1 MKLKIGTLIAMVVLL
16 VANTA
21 SAMPITLTL
30 GSSLL
35 FGQPGTTVTFVGT
48 VTDVGNSPT
57 FLNSDNVTVAP
68 PLLPD
73 DSAFFSNFPAIL
85 NPLQVVTA
93 PILSVGIPLTANVGL
108 YSGSLELL
116 GGTTPASLDTLA
128 TQTFAVQVQAAAPQP
143 VPEPVTAVLL
153 LCGGMVAALRHSRRR
168 PVMRQGTQSQS

>member
-1 MKLKIGTLIAMVVLL
+1 MKLMIGTLIAAVLL

-48 VTDVGNSPT
+48 VTDIGNSPT
-57 FLNSDNVTVAP
+57 FLNGDTATVAP

-73 DSAFFSNFPAIL
+73 DLPFFLNFPATL

-93 PILSVGIPLTANVGL
+93 PILSVGIPLTASVGL
-108 YSGSLELL
+108 YSGSFELL
-116 GGTTPASLDTLA
+116 GGTTPVSQDTLA
-128 TQTFAVQVQAAAPQP
+128 TQTFAIQVQAAAPQP
-143 VPEPVTAVLL
+143 VPEPITAVLL
-153 LCGGMVAALRHSRRR
+153 LCGGTVAALRHSRRR
-168 PVMRQGTQSQS
+168 PVVRHGTQSRS